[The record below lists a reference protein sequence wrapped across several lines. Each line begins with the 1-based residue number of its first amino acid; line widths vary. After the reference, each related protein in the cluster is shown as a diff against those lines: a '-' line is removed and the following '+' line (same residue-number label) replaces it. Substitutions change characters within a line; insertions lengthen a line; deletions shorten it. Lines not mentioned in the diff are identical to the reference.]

1 MLEHRS
7 SVVDTVAVRTTSHPV
22 LRHDGMSAYLAL
34 AERFGTDQV
43 HLLESV
49 AGPAKDVRYQYT
61 GFGTLLTVS
70 VSRDVVRIEGLPAL
84 RDLVTN
90 RLALLLDQSGPQ
102 PRLRRSTDLWAVLRA
117 VRQSFEVRGD
127 AGAFKF
133 GFLSYFSYD
142 TARYIERL
150 PYLIESDHSLPD
162 VHLVLT
168 RGWVVTDLDN
178 GTSELLL
185 HDSDLWPSADAA
197 ELVPLLSGAETTHP
211 VPDAG
216 PAATVLGITDDT
228 KQAEYLSTV
237 DKCLNYIAMGDIYQ
251 VQIGHEL
258 TVRSE
263 VDPVDVYLRLRKR
276 NPSPYMYLTT
286 LDGHRVIGA
295 SPELFVRVE
304 DGLVTMRPIAGTIP
318 RGETDDDVAGDKLAG
333 DPKEIAEH
341 VMLVD
346 LCRNDIGRICQRDT
360 LDVPDQ
366 LVVERFSHVLH
377 LVSTVVGQAEP
388 DKDAWDIIAALFPAG
403 TMTGT
408 PKIRAMEI
416 IEEMEHSRRGLYAG
430 ALGLIDVD
438 GYVNLALCI
447 RTLIH
452 HDGSYRIRASA
463 GVVADSVAEAEWTE
477 TMAKAGAAY
486 WAATGTELL

>member
-1 MLEHRS
+1 MSVHRS
-7 SVVDTVAVRTTSHPV
+7 RVAVRLTSHPV
-22 LRHDGMSAYLAL
+22 RRHDGMSAYLAL
-34 AERFGTDQV
+34 AERFGVDEV
-43 HLLESV
+43 HLLESA
-49 AGPAKDVRYQYT
+49 AGPATDIRYQYT
-61 GFGTLLTVS
+61 GFGTLLTLS
-70 VSRDVVRIEGLPAL
+70 VTRDVVRIEGLPAL
-84 RDLVTN
+84 RNLVTA
-90 RLALLLDQSGPQ
+90 RLLPLLDQSGPQ

-117 VRQSFEVRGD
+117 ARECFDVRGSEEV
-127 AGAFKF
+127 FKF
-133 GFLSYFSYD
+133 GFLGYLGYD

-150 PYLIESDHSLPD
+150 PYLIESDDSLPD

-168 RGWVVTDLDN
+168 RGWVVTDLTA

-185 HDSDLWPSADAA
+185 HDADLWPSVDPA
-197 ELVPLLSGAETTHP
+197 ELVPLLSDADTTHP
-211 VPDAG
+211 VPEPG
-216 PAATVLGITDDT
+216 PATPALHIGDDT
-228 KQAEYLSTV
+228 TRAEYLSTV
-237 DKCLNYIAMGDIYQ
+237 DKCLSYIAMGEIYQ

-258 TVRSE
+258 IVRSE
-263 VDPVDVYLRLRKR
+263 VDPLDVYLRLRRR
-276 NPSPYMYLTT
+276 NPSPYMYLTS
-286 LDGHRVIGA
+286 LDGHRVVGA

-304 DGLVTMRPIAGTIP
+304 NGLVTMRPIAGTIP
-318 RGETDDDVAGDKLAG
+318 RGRTDDETAGRILSSDA
-333 DPKEIAEH
+333 KEIAEH

-388 DKDAWDIIAALFPAG
+388 GKDAWDIIAALFPAG

-408 PKIRAMEI
+408 PKVRAMEI
-416 IEEMEHSRRGLYAG
+416 IEEMEQSRRGIYAG

-447 RTLIH
+447 RTLVH
-452 HDGSYRIRASA
+452 HDGAYRIRASA
-463 GVVADSVAEAEWTE
+463 GVVADSVGESEWTE